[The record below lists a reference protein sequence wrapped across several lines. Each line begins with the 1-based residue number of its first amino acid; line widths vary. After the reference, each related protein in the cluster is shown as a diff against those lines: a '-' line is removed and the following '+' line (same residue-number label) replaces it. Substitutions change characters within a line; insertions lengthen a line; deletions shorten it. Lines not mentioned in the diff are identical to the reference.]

1 MNKETSLQYDENESN
16 AEPNDAEEELEK
28 SSEETELTGVKR
40 KNKIG
45 IYKNLA
51 VVTIAFLLLFAA
63 YSSLEN
69 LQISLNVAES
79 LGTTG
84 LTVVYLSKLVS
95 SLFLPPLLFSK
106 LGLKWTIVISA
117 FGYIAY
123 IAASFRATWATIIP
137 TSVLLGV
144 GASNLWTGQMAF
156 VSELSEQYANKNNK
170 EFRDVLSRF
179 FSIFYTVFH
188 TGWYIVYLISI
199 RLKKAAG
206 NGYNRSYMREYTVEL
221 Q

>member
-1 MNKETSLQYDENESN
+1 MNKKRSLQYEENAVQNHS
-16 AEPNDAEEELEK
+16 EEEVEK
-28 SSEETELTGVKR
+28 ISEETELTGVQR

-69 LQISLNVAES
+69 LQSSLNVAEG

-123 IAASFRATWATIIP
+123 IGASFRATWATIIP

-156 VSELSEQYANKNNK
+156 VSELSEQYSNTNNK
-170 EFRDVLSRF
+170 EFSDVLSKF

-188 TGWYIVYLISI
+188 TGWYMVYL
-199 RLKKAAG
+199 G
-206 NGYNRSYMREYTVEL
+206 TVV
-221 Q
+221 QN